1 MNKVKVFSII
11 NIIIAF
17 LFFGVL
23 ISRSYQEIDV
33 ANGGAITGDVKFIGK
48 PEALPPLKVTKDN
61 NVCGSQKPSEELI
74 VSKSGGVKN
83 TIITIEKIEKG
94 KKIPKEEASITNQ
107 NCQYIPHVQAMVAGN
122 FLNIINSDPILHNTH
137 GYLNQTETTFNLAL
151 PIKDQKIKKKIKKIG
166 IMNIMCDAGHTWM
179 SAYIA
184 VTENPYYAVT
194 GDNGTFE
201 IADIPAGKYQLKAW
215 HEKLGTQ
222 VAEVTVTEKGKAKV
236 VFDKLKK

>member
-17 LFFGVL
+17 LFFGVS

-48 PEALPPLKVTKDN
+48 PEALPQLKVTKDN

-83 TIITIEKIEKG
+83 TVITIEKIEKG
-94 KKIPKEEASITNQ
+94 KKIPKEEASIANQ

-137 GYLNQTETTFNLAL
+137 GYLNQTETAFNLAL

-166 IMNIMCDAGHTWM
+166 IMNITCDAGHTWM

-222 VAEVTVTEKGKAKV
+222 VVEVTVTEKGKAKV